1 MLRQFNRQDLLG
13 KRLVEKGV
21 ITEEQLAEALRLQD
35 ELSGDK
41 NGSRGMLGKLLVELG
56 YCTEEDVAKVLA
68 ERASVQFISLEAY
81 PINPGPWSPFLPRLR
96 RYKALPIDF
105 TEDDRLLLAMQ
116 KPDISR

>member
-68 ERASVQFISLEAY
+68 RTSQCPVYFFGGLPDQSGSHGHHFSRGCPALQ
-81 PINPGPWSPFLPRLR
+81 SP
-96 RYKALPIDF
+96 AH
-105 TEDDRLLLAMQ
+105 
-116 KPDISR
+116 